1 MSPAQPNL
9 HESSSNPSDP
19 EGLNPYPEMMVFME
33 TLATLYLKRN
43 LDRHVKFFEDKGF
56 LHIDELKSLQVQ
68 DLTSEHFGFLE
79 GTAMFLLAE
88 VNKWVCTVDK
98 TVRRA
103 KKARRSE
110 M

>member
-1 MSPAQPNL
+1 
-9 HESSSNPSDP
+9 
-19 EGLNPYPEMMVFME
+19 ME

-43 LDRHVKFFEDKGF
+43 LDHHVKVFEDKGF
-56 LHIDELKSLQVQ
+56 LHIDELKGLQVQ

-88 VNKWVCTVDK
+88 VDKWVRAVDK
-98 TVRRA
+98 AVQRA

-110 M
+110 IRSQLMQYIRVMSQTGLMS

>member
-1 MSPAQPNL
+1 
-9 HESSSNPSDP
+9 
-19 EGLNPYPEMMVFME
+19 ME

-43 LDRHVKFFEDKGF
+43 LDRHVKVFKDKGF
-56 LHIDELKSLQVQ
+56 FHIDKLKGLQVQ
-68 DLTSEHFGFLE
+68 DLTNECFGFLE

-88 VNKWVCTVDK
+88 VNKRVHAVDK
-98 TVRRA
+98 AVWRA